1 MAYNNRN
8 LYLRIKDIQDL
19 FLQYKTE
26 ENTTRFVYR
35 KYIYPTYKISI
46 ATFYNYMNQNVR
58 KELRQLNL
66 FNDENSLLPKNDN

>member
-1 MAYNNRN
+1 MAYNNKN

-19 FLQYKTE
+19 FLQYKTD

-35 KYIYPTYKISI
+35 KHIYPIYKISI

-66 FNDENSLLPKNDN
+66 FNDETKAS